1 MYIEFIYGWFG
12 ALTPELICEWVGA
25 LIGLAGAYILAVD
38 RPYSYLGWRYF
49 LAANVAMIL
58 FALAG
63 HHWGVL
69 TQQVGFTA
77 TSILGIYR
85 ASKRAC

>member
-1 MYIEFIYGWFG
+1 MANLEFIS
-12 ALTPELICEWVGA
+12 EWLGA
-25 LIGLAGAYILAVD
+25 LIGLAGAYILATSK
-38 RPYSYLGWRYF
+38 PYSYIGWRFF
-49 LAANVAMIL
+49 LAANFAMIL
-58 FALAG
+58 FAVAG

-85 ASKRAC
+85 TAKSQC